1 MNPLLKSY
9 VPLMDMLGATFGQDC
24 EFILHDLADPEHS
37 VVYVVNG
44 SVTGRKVGQGIEHL
58 VKDMLSAGDI
68 AQDFAVNDYFRKR
81 GKLIRSSSLFI
92 RDADHMLIGALCINI
107 DTTKI
112 TQQIDFLKS
121 FLPESPQKEQAPAPQ
136 NRVKK
141 GKMSAGDIASH
152 FDMSQATV
160 SYHLSLLKDA
170 GLICEEKDKN
180 FIFYQINASVF
191 EEMLCYFKSF
201 IGGNEDVEK

>member
-1 MNPLLKSY
+1 MNPLLRSY

-121 FLPESPQKEQAPAPQ
+121 FLPESPQKEKAPAPQ
-136 NRVKK
+136 NRVEDMVSSLIDKILDGCDVRLLTREERLDKIRFMEKRGIFQVKGSIDHVAESLGITKVTVYSYLDAIRKK
-141 GKMSAGDIASH
+141 A
-152 FDMSQATV
+152 
-160 SYHLSLLKDA
+160 
-170 GLICEEKDKN
+170 
-180 FIFYQINASVF
+180 
-191 EEMLCYFKSF
+191 
-201 IGGNEDVEK
+201 